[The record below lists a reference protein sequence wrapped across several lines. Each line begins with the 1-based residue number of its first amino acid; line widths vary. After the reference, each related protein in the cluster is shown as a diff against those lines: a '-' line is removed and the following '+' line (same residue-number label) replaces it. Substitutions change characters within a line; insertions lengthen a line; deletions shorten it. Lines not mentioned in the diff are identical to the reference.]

1 MGRMTTRG
9 PRWWR
14 RRRTDAD
21 FQAEIRAHLDLEAE
35 TLAAE
40 GAEPGDAR
48 HAARRAFGNVARAE
62 ERYYEASRW
71 TWLEQLRQDVRYAVR
86 TLWRSRTFVATTVVT
101 LAIALGLVT
110 VVFGVFNAY
119 VLRPFAIPDPYSVY
133 QLAWQH
139 GPDDGGARFTWREFE
154 DVRARHDLFDG
165 AVAHRFQMLRVD
177 GRPLYSAFVS
187 GNYFD
192 TLRPQ
197 LRLGRTLADFDA
209 ATPGG
214 GPVAVLSD
222 QGWAMLFDRDPQVLG
237 KRLDLHGQQI
247 EIVGVLRPEFS
258 GLDDAPLDVWLPIS
272 MLPAI
277 ASVDPFRAPQ
287 PRELTVFAR
296 LRRGVT
302 AVHANEAL
310 TPFMVEAA
318 TSEAAGRRPITAAA
332 VRAALQ
338 LRATP
343 NPVTLELVAIL
354 SPIFAAFGLVLV
366 AACAN
371 VSSVMLARA
380 LGRQREI
387 GIRLSVGASRG
398 RIVRQL
404 LTEAAIIAMLAGAMG
419 LAIAAVVLPA
429 GRAAFFVT
437 LPPTMAQLMRVVP
450 LDVDLRVFGFALA
463 VAAIAIVLCA
473 LVPALQATRVG
484 LTSALR
490 GDVTARLRS
499 GVFRNLLVVGQVTVS
514 LILLVA
520 AATLARN
527 GATVAATELG
537 FDASGVF
544 SINERGRGS
553 ARIPR
558 AARVLETEA
567 GTANVAVTSSNPL
580 FGGLGSIGAAA
591 PGSTDTKTT
600 SYMFVSPEYFPLLRI
615 PIHRGR
621 TFSAAEAQA
630 EAPVGIV
637 SERTA
642 RLYWPGADP
651 IGSVL
656 RLAPQ
661 GDSQAD
667 ALEGYSEI
675 TIIGVAKDVV
685 TGMPYWGID
694 PALVYLPTSRDGAHA
709 GALLVRRME
718 GNAAQQE
725 HLARLL
731 ERVDVNRATFEV
743 VTLVEISQVLL
754 YPLRIA
760 SWIGSLLGV
769 IALALSVSGLY
780 GLLMYVLG
788 QRAREIGIRMALGA
802 TARGVVSL
810 IMRQSARV
818 VGIGVAV
825 GLLFTYS
832 ALTLLD
838 ATLPLR
844 AGNVSIFDGWSFA
857 VGVALVAAAALVA
870 SYFPAR
876 RATRIDPCATLRA
889 EG

>member
-1 MGRMTTRG
+1 MSTR
-9 PRWWR
+9 RAKWWR
-14 RRRTDAD
+14 RARTDGD
-21 FQAEIRAHLDLEAE
+21 FQAEVQSHLDLEAE
-35 TLAAE
+35 RLAADGVPPDE
-40 GAEPGDAR
+40 AR
-48 HAARRAFGNVARAE
+48 HAAQRAFGNRLGAE
-62 ERYYEASRW
+62 ERFYEASRW
-71 TWLEQLRQDVRYAVR
+71 VWLEQLRQDVRYAVR
-86 TLWRSRTFVATTVVT
+86 TLWRSRMFVTTTVVT
-101 LAIALGLVT
+101 LAFALALVN
-110 VVFGVFNAY
+110 VVFAVFNAY

-139 GPDDGGARFTWREFE
+139 GPDDDGATFTWREYE

-165 AVAHRFQMLRVD
+165 AVAHRFQMLRAD

-197 LRLGRTLADFDA
+197 LRLGRVLTDFDA
-209 ATPGG
+209 AVPGAA
-214 GPVAVLSD
+214 PVAVLSD

-237 KRLDLHGQQI
+237 KRVDLNGQQI
-247 EIVGVLRPEFS
+247 EVVGVMRPEFS
-258 GLDDAPLDVWLPIS
+258 GLDDAPLDVWLPIT

-277 ASVDPFRAPQ
+277 ATIDPFRAPQ
-287 PRELTVFAR
+287 PRALTIFAR
-296 LRRGVT
+296 LRRDVT
-302 AVHANEAL
+302 AVHANQAL
-310 TPFMVEAA
+310 TPFMVETA
-318 TSEAAGRRPITAAA
+318 TTEAAGGRAITATA
-332 VRAALQ
+332 VRAALR

-343 NPVTLELVAIL
+343 NPVTIELLAIL
-354 SPIFAAFGLVLV
+354 SPIFAAFGLVLA

-404 LTEAAIIAMLAGAMG
+404 LTEAAIIAALAGAMG
-419 LAIAAVVLPA
+419 LGIAALVLPA

-450 LDVDLRVFGFALA
+450 LALDLRVFGFALA
-463 VAAIAIVLCA
+463 VAALVVVLCA
-473 LVPALQATRVG
+473 LLPALQATRLR

-490 GDVTARLRS
+490 GEFAPRLRS
-499 GVFRNLLVVGQVTVS
+499 GLLRNLLVVGQVTVS

-527 GATVAATELG
+527 GVNVAATDLG
-537 FDASGVF
+537 FDAGGVF
-544 SINERGRGS
+544 SINERGQGS
-553 ARIPR
+553 ERIPT
-558 AARVLETEA
+558 AARALEAEA
-567 GTANVAVTSSNPL
+567 GAANIAVTSSNPL

-591 PGSTDTKTT
+591 QGHPETQTT
-600 SYMFVSPEYFPLLRI
+600 AYMFVSPEYFPLLRI
-615 PIHRGR
+615 PIQRGR
-621 TFSAAEAQA
+621 PFSPTEGQTEAH
-630 EAPVGIV
+630 VGIV

-642 RLYWPGADP
+642 KLFWRGGDP

-667 ALEGYSEI
+667 ALKGYSEI

-685 TGMPYWGID
+685 TGMPYQGVD
-694 PALVYLPTSRDGAHA
+694 PAIVYLPTSRDGAHA

-718 GNAAQQE
+718 GNAAEQE
-725 HLARLL
+725 HLSRLL
-731 ERVDVNRATFEV
+731 ERVDVNRAAFEV
-743 VTLVEISQVLL
+743 VTLAEIQQVLL

-760 SWIGSLLGV
+760 SWIGSLLGLA
-769 IALALSVSGLY
+769 ALALSVSGLY

-788 QRAREIGIRMALGA
+788 QRIREIGIRMALGA
-802 TARGVVSL
+802 TAAGVVSL

-818 VGIGVAV
+818 VGIGMAV

-857 VGVALVAAAALVA
+857 AGVALVAMAGGVA

-876 RATRIDPCATLRA
+876 RATQVDPSSTLRA
-889 EG
+889 E

>member
-1 MGRMTTRG
+1 MGRMSTR
-9 PRWWR
+9 RASWR
-14 RRRTDAD
+14 KRRDRD
-21 FQAEIRAHLDLEAE
+21 FRDEIASHIDLEIERLVADGMDPLE
-35 TLAAE
+35 ARE
-40 GAEPGDAR
+40 RAR
-48 HAARRAFGNVARAE
+48 HAFGNVTAAE
-62 ERYYEASRW
+62 ERFYEASRW
-71 TWLEQLRQDVRYAVR
+71 VWVEQLRQDIRYAVR
-86 TLWRSRTFVATTVVT
+86 TLWRSPSFVAATVLT
-101 LAIALGLVT
+101 LAIALSLVT
-110 VVFGVFNAY
+110 VVFAVFNAY

-139 GPDDGGARFTWREFE
+139 GPDDDGAGFTWREYE
-154 DVRARHDLFDG
+154 DVRARHELFDG
-165 AVAHRFQMLRVD
+165 AVAHRFELLRAG

-197 LRLGRTLADFDA
+197 LRLGRTLEDFDA
-209 ATPGG
+209 AVPGG

-222 QGWAMLFDRDPQVLG
+222 QGWALLFDRDPQVLG

-247 EIVGVLRPEFS
+247 EIVGVMRPEFS
-258 GLDDAPLDVWLPIS
+258 GLDDLPLDVWLPIT
-272 MLPAI
+272 MLPALT
-277 ASVDPFRAPQ
+277 STDPFRAPQ
-287 PRELTVFAR
+287 PRGLTIFAR

-302 AVHANEAL
+302 PVHVNEAL

-318 TSEAAGRRPITAAA
+318 TADAAGGRQISAAA
-332 VRAALQ
+332 VRAALR

-343 NPVTLELVAIL
+343 NPITFQLLAIL

-387 GIRLSVGASRG
+387 GIRLSVGASRT

-404 LTEAAIIAMLAGAMG
+404 LTEAAIIALLAGAAG
-419 LAIAAVVLPA
+419 LALAAVVLRA

-463 VAAIAIVLCA
+463 VAAAAIMLCA
-473 LVPALQATRVG
+473 LLPALQATRLR

-490 GDVTARLRS
+490 GDVAPRLRS

-527 GATVAATELG
+527 GVTVAATDIG
-537 FDASGVF
+537 FDARGVF
-544 SINERGRGS
+544 SINERGSGS
-553 ARIPR
+553 ARIPT
-558 AARVLETEA
+558 AARLLETEA
-567 GTANVAVTSSNPL
+567 GAAHVAVTSSNPL

-591 PGSTDTKTT
+591 LDGTETMTT
-600 SYMFVSPEYFPLLRI
+600 AYMFVSPEYFPLLRI

-621 TFSAAEAQA
+621 AFSTAEAHA

-642 RLYWPGADP
+642 RLFWPGANP
-651 IGSVL
+651 IGRVL

-667 ALEGYSEI
+667 ALKGYSDI
-675 TIIGVAKDVV
+675 TIIGIAKDVV
-685 TGMPYWGID
+685 TGMPYQGVD
-694 PALVYLPTSRDGAHA
+694 PAIVYLPTSRDGAHA

-725 HLARLL
+725 HLSRLL

-743 VTLVEISQVLL
+743 VTLAEIHQVLL

-760 SWIGSLLGV
+760 SWIGSLLGLV
-769 IALALSVSGLY
+769 ALALSVSGLY

-788 QRAREIGIRMALGA
+788 QRTREIGIRMALGA
-802 TARGVVSL
+802 TSAGVVSL

-818 VGIGVAV
+818 VGIGMAV

-838 ATLPLR
+838 ATMPLR
-844 AGNVSIFDGWSFA
+844 AGNVSIFDRWSFVA
-857 VGVALVAAAALVA
+857 GVALVSGAAAVA

-876 RATRIDPCATLRA
+876 RATQVDPSTTLRA
-889 EG
+889 DA